1 MNKLLNLETGE
12 WEEVSKEIFD
22 KRVDKAAKIAR
33 ESIKTGNTTK
43 FDSASEAIEYLNRD
57 NDKEDNS

>member
-33 ESIKTGNTTK
+33 ENIKTGNTTK

-57 NDKEDNS
+57 NDKENNS

>member
-1 MNKLLNLETGE
+1 MSKLLNLETGE

-33 ESIKTGNTTK
+33 ENIKTGSTTK

-57 NDKEDNS
+57 NDKENNS